1 MSDFYRKRMEAH
13 LDHLQ
18 HLVPA
23 GAYNQLVAD
32 YRCIHQEVRNATIN
46 DMQRLDANQ
55 SARARAD
62 GRAEGIREAVEQ
74 MLGPKLFEEAFGE
87 S

>member
-1 MSDFYRKRMEAH
+1 MSRFYAERVERH
-13 LDHLQ
+13 LGQLQ
-18 HLVPA
+18 HHVPA
-23 GAYNQLVAD
+23 ALYNQFVAD
-32 YRCIHQEVRNATIN
+32 YRCIHQEVRNATIT

-55 SARARAD
+55 TEAARYR

-87 S
+87 